1 MGSKGIHNLT
11 YGMYLLT
18 CRENDRDYGCLVNT
32 AMQVSSKPDRIAVC
46 VVKRN
51 LTHEI
56 LLRTGFFNLS
66 TITED
71 TPFSLFRTFGMTS
84 GRKTDKFEAFP
95 APARSTNG
103 LIYSAA
109 FSNMYLSVR
118 ITDQIDLDDHTLFIG
133 EVTEDVLLCGKPACT
148 YDYYL
153 KKITPKSSL

>member
-1 MGSKGIHNLT
+1 MGKKGIHNLT

-18 CRENDRDYGCLVNT
+18 CKVNDRDYGCLVNT

-51 LTHEI
+51 LTHDI
-56 LLRTGFFNLS
+56 LLHTGCFNLS
-66 TITED
+66 AITED
-71 TPFSLFRTFGMTS
+71 APYSLFHTFGMTS
-84 GRKTDKFEAFP
+84 ARKTDKFADFP
-95 APARSTNG
+95 GLTRSANG
-103 LIYSAA
+103 IVYSSS
-109 FSNMYLSVR
+109 FCNMYLSVQV
-118 ITDQIDLDDHTLFIG
+118 TEKVDLGDHTLFIG